1 MKLSALRKLM
11 ITLLIGCL
19 AASALAFL
27 LGQDQDL
34 QTVCFILIFIAIGLL
49 VALSIARLFWKC
61 PHCKSL
67 LPWRDGGYE
76 VAYCPFCGE
85 YLGND

>member
-11 ITLLIGCL
+11 IALLIGCL

-27 LGQDQDL
+27 LGQDPDL
-34 QTVCFILIFIAIGLL
+34 QTVCFILISIAIGLL
-49 VALSIARLFWKC
+49 VALFIARLFWKC

-67 LPWRDGGYE
+67 LPWRDGGSE
-76 VAYCPFCGE
+76 ADYCPFCGE